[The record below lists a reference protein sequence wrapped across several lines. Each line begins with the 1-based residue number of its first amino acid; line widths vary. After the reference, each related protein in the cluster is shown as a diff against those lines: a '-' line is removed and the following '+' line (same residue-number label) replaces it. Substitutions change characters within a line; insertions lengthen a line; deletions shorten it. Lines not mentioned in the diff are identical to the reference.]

1 LLILQSRPGQRHWR
15 IYQFYFMSFVPLSSV
30 TRKGMSPEINK
41 EARESIQEELSCL
54 FFRTH
59 AKEHADST
67 DTLWT
72 SHTTPYWHHQEHVHG
87 VCLPLAFQVI
97 LVPTMKYHTNWAGG
111 GCTKRWVRQLSSPGM
126 YHGKEASHHH
136 YG

>member
-1 LLILQSRPGQRHWR
+1 
-15 IYQFYFMSFVPLSSV
+15 
-30 TRKGMSPEINK
+30 MSPEINK

-87 VCLPLAFQVI
+87 VCLPLAFQVGHFSTDYE
-97 LVPTMKYHTNWAGG
+97 VPYQLG
-111 GCTKRWVRQLSSPGM
+111 RWWLYETVGTTTL
-126 YHGKEASHHH
+126 
-136 YG
+136 